1 MTTPIEYG
9 PLLDCPLFDGL
20 SREQKETLLSEC
32 TLQRFDAPT
41 DILRQGE
48 TTPVMYLIL
57 KGRVEVIYLDKQ
69 GNAAVLHVA
78 GPGEVL
84 GEVEGLSGTPCS
96 SSCRT
101 LPEAMVLACS
111 FELLLKHIPP
121 ALLLRNSAAI
131 MQTRL
136 TRDNELRAIAQ
147 FFSVEE
153 RLRMYLHQFT
163 TEAHREA
170 RLSQSYLASMVGCSR
185 QTINKLLGDLRRDG
199 VIEIRRG
206 AIAVLDRE
214 RLKIE
219 V

>member
-1 MTTPIEYG
+1 MTTPINFQ
-9 PLLDCPLFDGL
+9 PLLECPLLNGL
-20 SREQKETLLSEC
+20 SLEQKNAFLAEC
-32 TLQRFDAPT
+32 SVKHLEAPT

-48 TTPVMYLIL
+48 TTPVMYLIAS
-57 KGRVEVIYLDKQ
+57 GRVEVIYIDKQ

-96 SSCRT
+96 STCRT
-101 LPEAMVLACS
+101 LPDAVVLTAS
-111 FELLLKHIPP
+111 FDLLLKHIPP
-121 ALLLRNSAAI
+121 AHLLRNSAAI

-153 RLRMYLHQFT
+153 RLRMYLYQFT
-163 TEAHREA
+163 NEAHPEA

-185 QTINKLLGDLRRDG
+185 QTINKLLGDLRRDE

-206 AIAVLDRE
+206 AIVVLDRE
-214 RLKIE
+214 KLKIE

>member
-9 PLLDCPLFDGL
+9 PLLDCPLFEGMG
-20 SREQKETLLSEC
+20 REQTEALLGEC
-32 TLQRFDAPT
+32 IVQRHEAPT

-48 TTPVMYLIL
+48 TTPYMYLIA

-84 GEVEGLSGTPCS
+84 GEVEGLSGTTCS
-96 SSCRT
+96 STCRT
-101 LPEAMVLACS
+101 LPDAVVLACS

-153 RLRMYLHQFT
+153 RLCMYLHQFT
-163 TEAHREA
+163 TETHREA

-206 AIAVLDRE
+206 AIAVLDRD

>member
-1 MTTPIEYG
+1 MTTPIDFR
-9 PLLDCPLFDGL
+9 PLLDCALLNDL
-20 SREQKETLLSEC
+20 SVEKKEAFLAEC
-32 TLQRFDAPT
+32 TVQHFEAPT

-48 TTPVMYLIL
+48 TTPVMYLIAR
-57 KGRVEVIYLDKQ
+57 GRVEVIYLDKQ

-84 GEVEGLSGTPCS
+84 GEVEGLSGTTCS
-96 SSCRT
+96 STCRT
-101 LPEAMVLACS
+101 LPDALVLSAS
-111 FELLLKHIPP
+111 TELLLKHIPP

-163 TEAHREA
+163 TEMHREA

-199 VIEIRRG
+199 LIEIRRG
-206 AIAVLDRE
+206 AIVVIDRAA
-214 RLKIE
+214 LKIE

>member
-1 MTTPIEYG
+1 MTTPIDFA
-9 PLLDCPLFDGL
+9 PLLDCPLLEGL
-20 SREQKETLLSEC
+20 TNAQKEAFFADC
-32 TLQRFDAPT
+32 TVQRYEAPT

-48 TTPVMYLIL
+48 TTPVMYLIAQ
-57 KGRVEVIYLDKQ
+57 GRVEVIYLDKQ

-84 GEVEGLSGTPCS
+84 GEVEGLSGTTCS

-101 LPEAMVLACS
+101 LPDAVVLAVS
-111 FELLLKHIPP
+111 FDLLLKHIPP
-121 ALLLRNSAAI
+121 AQLLRNSAAI

-153 RLRMYLHQFT
+153 RLRMYLYQFT
-163 TEAHREA
+163 NEEHPEA

-199 VIEIRRG
+199 VIELRRG
-206 AIAVLDRE
+206 VIAVVDRE

>member
-9 PLLDCPLFDGL
+9 PLLDCPLLNGL
-20 SREQKETLLSEC
+20 SLEQKQDFLADC
-32 TLQRFDAPT
+32 TLQRIEAPT

-48 TTPVMYLIL
+48 TTAVMYLIL
-57 KGRVEVIYLDKQ
+57 RGRVEVIYLDKQ

-84 GEVEGLSGTPCS
+84 GEVEGLSGTTCS

-101 LPEAMVLACS
+101 LPDAVVLAAS
-111 FELLLKHIPP
+111 SELLLKHIPP

-153 RLRMYLHQFT
+153 RLRMYLYQFT
-163 TEAHREA
+163 TEKHREA

-199 VIEIRRG
+199 VIELRRG
-206 AIAVLDRE
+206 VIAVVDRE